1 MEEKDRKEALQD
13 GVETVEAAEVQDN
26 AQSGEL
32 QEQPKETVDLQ
43 EAPETETD
51 ERPKEEKIPPH
62 VVVDIRNLVKRYG
75 SKVAVDNISFQVK
88 RGEILG
94 FLGPNGAGKT
104 TTMNILTGYISSTS
118 GSVTV
123 AGYNILDDPDEVKK
137 RIGYLPE
144 NPPLYMDM
152 TVMEYLNFVYEL
164 KKVHIDRANHLK
176 DILALVGLTHVKG
189 RMIKNLSKGYKQRV
203 GLAQALIGNPEVLIL
218 DEPTVGLDPKQII
231 EIRNVIKRLGQNR
244 TVILSTHIL
253 QEVSAICDHVVII
266 NNGRIAA
273 MDSTENLEHGTGR
286 NGKFTLRVAGDE
298 YQVKNA
304 LSGVSG
310 IKFMDV
316 LGIRES
322 GTVDIY
328 LEFVPDKD
336 LRKELFYALAQKDLP
351 IYSMKPFEMT
361 LEDVFLKATSG
372 DWTAPQEEESPAPKE
387 KKVKKVKESEK

>member
-1 MEEKDRKEALQD
+1 MEEKDRKEILQD
-13 GVETVEAAEVQDN
+13 ASESAETVTPADTEAVQ
-26 AQSGEL
+26 EL
-32 QEQPKETVDLQ
+32 S
-43 EAPETETD
+43 EASTEKA
-51 ERPKEEKIPPH
+51 PVEEKTPPH
-62 VVVDIRNLVKRYG
+62 VVVEIKNLVKRYG
-75 SKVAVDNISFQVK
+75 SKVAVNNISFQVN

-94 FLGPNGAGKT
+94 FLGPNGAGHT

-118 GSVTV
+118 GSVKV
-123 AGYNILDDPDEVKK
+123 CGYNILDDPDEVKR

-152 TVMEYLNFVYEL
+152 TVTEYLNFVYEL
-164 KKVHIDRANHLK
+164 KKVKISRQDHLK

-231 EIRNVIKRLGQNR
+231 EIRNVIKLLGQNR

-273 MDSTENLEHGTGR
+273 MDSTENLERGTGR
-286 NGKFTLRVAGDE
+286 NGKFTMRVAGDE

-304 LSGVSG
+304 LSGVQG
-310 IKFMDV
+310 IKYMDV
-316 LGIRES
+316 LGIREP

-328 LEFVPDKD
+328 IESVPEVDI
-336 LRKELFYALAQKDLP
+336 RKALFEHLAQKNLA
-351 IYSMKPFEMT
+351 IYMMKPFEMT

-372 DWTAPQEEESPAPKE
+372 DITGPAEEEPAT
-387 KKVKKVKESEK
+387 KKKAKGSEK

>member
-1 MEEKDRKEALQD
+1 MEEKDRNEILR
-13 GVETVEAAEVQDN
+13 
-26 AQSGEL
+26 
-32 QEQPKETVDLQ
+32 
-43 EAPETETD
+43 ETEV
-51 ERPKEEKIPPH
+51 PAEEKTPPN
-62 VVVDIRNLVKRYG
+62 VVVEIKDLVKRYG
-75 SKVAVDNISFQVK
+75 NKAAVNHISFQVK

-94 FLGPNGAGKT
+94 FLGPNGAGKS

-118 GSVTV
+118 GSVKV
-123 AGYNILDDPDEVKK
+123 CGYNILDEPDEVKR

-152 TVMEYLNFVYEL
+152 TVTEYLNFVYEL
-164 KKVHIDRANHLK
+164 KQVKLDRKEHLK

-189 RMIKNLSKGYKQRV
+189 RLIKNLSKGYKQRV

-266 NNGRIAA
+266 NNGQIAA
-273 MDSTENLEHGTGR
+273 MDSTENLERGTGR
-286 NGKFTLRVAGDE
+286 SGKFTLRIAGDE

-304 LSGVSG
+304 LAGIGGV
-310 IKFMDV
+310 KFMDV
-316 LGIRES
+316 LGVREV
-322 GTVDIY
+322 GTVDVYI
-328 LEFVPDKD
+328 ESVQDAD
-336 LRKELFYALAQKDLP
+336 IRKELFDRLAQNDLP
-351 IYSMKPFEMT
+351 IYMMKPFEMS

-372 DWTAPQEEESPAPKE
+372 EVMMPHEDKADTTQ
-387 KKVKKVKESEK
+387 VKESEQ